1 MFNGF
6 SQATGDFLW
15 GLSMNNNREWFNAH
29 RQEYEDHLNQP
40 FRALTLETLALLQR
54 RFPGEDFQAH
64 IARIWRDA
72 RRLFGRGPF
81 KDHLWFSIQS
91 GERKASGPM
100 FWFELDG
107 TGWSYGAGNWEDAAD
122 YAAAWRA
129 LIDADPARFERLVR
143 GIAAQGPYRLWGDEY
158 KRPKADRGELL
169 NPWYNRRHISVG
181 WEQGYGG
188 PLFTPELPGVLVD
201 RYAALMPMH
210 DFMRQAYNNVLIER
224 AGRGRRVDEHRLF
237 MRRADTSP

>member
-54 RFPGEDFQAH
+54 RFPDQDFQAH

-129 LIDADPARFERLVR
+129 LIDADPVRFEKLVR
-143 GIAAQGPYRLWGDEY
+143 GIEASGPYRLWGEVY

-181 WEQGYGG
+181 REQPYGG
-188 PLFTPELPGVLVD
+188 EMFTPEFPEYLAE
-201 RYAALMPMH
+201 RFAELMP
-210 DFMRQAYNNVLIER
+210 FYLFLREVWNNVLIER
-224 AGRGRRVDEHRLF
+224 AGRGKC
-237 MRRADTSP
+237 